1 MLKIVNLE
9 LKYVREVVRVGTEY
23 FRKSRF
29 NEDLEMDPDVI
40 HDTAKS
46 CILAPNVMF
55 QVLVDENNKLHGF
68 VQAALLPTAWSK
80 KITCSINLIYVDRC
94 CKGKGYA
101 EQFLDNVKEW
111 ATANNCYEVIAGD
124 YAFDPE
130 ATGKWYAKQG
140 YKTVGH
146 QYGIKI

>member
-1 MLKIVNLE
+1 MLKIVHLE
-9 LKYVREVVRVGTEY
+9 LKHIRELIRIGTDY
-23 FRKSRF
+23 FKDSRF
-29 NEDLEMDPDVI
+29 SEDLELDPDVI
-40 HDTAKS
+40 HETAKS

-55 QVLVDENNKLHGF
+55 QVLSDDDNKLHGF
-68 VQAALLPTAWSK
+68 VQAALIPTAWSK
-80 KITCSINLIYVDRC
+80 KLTCSINLIYVDKC
-94 CKGKGYA
+94 CKGDGYA

-111 ATANNCYEVIAGD
+111 AIANKCYEVVAGD